1 MSNPF
6 DADPTDDMPADK
18 LKGKVRQQRPLSD
31 KKAPKPGRSAKLGK
45 IHGEA
50 MRRWSDAYQRERE
63 NIDLAYDDMLFR
75 LGDQWHPQAM
85 AARQADS
92 RPILTFNKLPQ
103 FIKQVTGDLR
113 QSRPAIKVVGIDER
127 ADKKT
132 AEILGGMTRYI
143 ESRSDADKI
152 YFSAADSQVACGIG
166 HWRVV
171 SEYAD
176 DSTFE
181 QELGI
186 ELVEDGIAVLW
197 DPDAAHPTRRDA
209 RWCFVPVDMSRELFK
224 DKYPDFQAASMTS
237 VGDMNYPSGWAG
249 DDYVRVAEYWVKEPT
264 KRRLALLA
272 NGGID
277 DLTDDDDAD
286 AKAAQILAQGGR
298 VEMRDAHKIVRYVVS
313 GLEILEGPEEWP
325 GRYIPIVPLIGEE
338 VRVGRRRY
346 RHGIVRFAKDPQRS
360 YNYFRSTQTEVV
372 ALQPKAPWIGT
383 IDNFKDSEE
392 QWETANVK
400 NWPYLTYRP
409 DPLNGGGAPQRGT
422 PPVTSPGLSE
432 GVKQAEEDMY
442 GTTGIYP
449 SSLGQKS
456 NEASG
461 RAIVARQREGDTST
475 YVYHANF
482 GLAIQHTGRI
492 LVDLIP
498 HVYDTERTIRS
509 VGEDGKIDVVKIN
522 QPAGEAVDG
531 VIDRIMNDVTVG
543 AYDVTIEMGPSYTT
557 KREEAKDGML
567 QLLQTVPNIAPL
579 IMDLV
584 AKAQDWPLADK
595 IAKRLQT
602 TLPPQIAMMEAQ
614 ESGEPPPPQPPPPP
628 PDPRVEAEAAKS
640 HADVQLKQIDLQIA
654 QIKLAMEE
662 AKAAAA
668 MQPGSDMQTFSMQLQ
683 MLSEAMMHIQ
693 EHMASEAME
702 GPHNEMAEGPHNEA
716 MEAPPMP
723 PGMGVPPELM
733 PPPGGPP
740 TGQEMPP
747 GMTPGPDEMQ
757 PPPGGF
763 FNRPEQG

>member
-1 MSNPF
+1 MADPL
-6 DADPTDDMPADK
+6 DMDPTDDLPGDTAK
-18 LKGKVRQQRPLSD
+18 AKPRQSSVNKR
-31 KKAPKPGRSAKLGK
+31 APKPKGKALAKT
-45 IHGEA
+45 HTEA
-50 MRRWSDAYQRERE
+50 MKRWADAYQRERE
-63 NIDLAYDDMLFR
+63 NIDLAYDDMRFR
-75 LGDQWHPQAM
+75 LGDQWHPQAL

-92 RPILTFNKLPQ
+92 RPVLTFNKLPQ

-113 QSRPAIKVVGIDER
+113 QSRPAIKVVGIDDR

-143 ESRSDADKI
+143 ENRSDADKI

-166 HWRVV
+166 HWRVTSV
-171 SEYAD
+171 YAD

-181 QELGI
+181 QELEI
-186 ELVEDGIAVLW
+186 QPIDDGIAVLW
-197 DPDAAHPTRRDA
+197 DPDSVHPTRRDA
-209 RWCFVPVDMSRELFK
+209 RFCFVPVDMSRALFK
-224 DKYPDFQAASMTS
+224 EKYPDFQAASIAT
-237 VGDMNYPSGWAG
+237 VGDANYPTGWVG

-264 KRRLALLA
+264 KRKLALLA
-272 NGGID
+272 DGGID
-277 DLTDDDDAD
+277 DLTDDENAD
-286 AKAAQILAQGGR
+286 AKEAQILASGGR
-298 VEMRDAHKIVRYVVS
+298 VEMREAFKVVRYVIS
-313 GLEILEGPEEWP
+313 GADVLEGPEQWP

-338 VRVGRRRY
+338 VFVGRRRY

-360 YNYFRSTQTEVV
+360 YNYFRSTQTEVI
-372 ALQPKAPWIGT
+372 ALQPKAPWVGT

-392 QWETANVK
+392 QWETANIK

-409 DPLNGGGAPQRGT
+409 DPLNGGGAPQRGV
-422 PPVTSPGLSE
+422 PPVTSPGLTE
-432 GVKQAEEDMY
+432 GAKQAEEDMY

-456 NEASG
+456 NESSG

-482 GLAIQHTGRI
+482 GLAIQQTGRI

-498 HVYDTERTIRS
+498 HVYDTARTIRS
-509 VGEDGKIDVVKIN
+509 IGEDGKVDVVRIN
-522 QPAGEAVDG
+522 QPAGASLDG
-531 VIDRIMNDVTVG
+531 VVEKIMNDVTIG

-584 AKAQDWPLADK
+584 AKAQDWPLSDK

-614 ESGEPPPPQPPPPP
+614 ESGEEPPPPTAPPP
-628 PDPRVEAEAAKS
+628 PDPKIEAETAKA
-640 HADVQLKQIDLQIA
+640 HADVQLKQIDLKIA
-654 QIKLAMEE
+654 QIKLGIEE

-668 MQPGSDMQTFSMQLQ
+668 MQPGVDMQQFAVQLQ

-716 MEAPPMP
+716 LEAPPML
-723 PGMGVPPELM
+723 PGMGM
-733 PPPGGPP
+733 PP
-740 TGQEMPP
+740 
-747 GMTPGPDEMQ
+747 
-757 PPPGGF
+757 
-763 FNRPEQG
+763 